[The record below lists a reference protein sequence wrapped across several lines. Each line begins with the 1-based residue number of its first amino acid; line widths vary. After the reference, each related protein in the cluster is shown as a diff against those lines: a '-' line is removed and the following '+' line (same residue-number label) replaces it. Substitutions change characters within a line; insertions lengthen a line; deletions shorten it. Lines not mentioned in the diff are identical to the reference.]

1 MTIEIIKPER
11 SEVLKCVARYNEL
24 TPVTSGLPDMQ
35 LEQCKRT
42 FLSVLGFEQPQGD
55 IQHSPFGNHVSP
67 RISSQRTGYGAAFVR
82 SRPGRGVLM
91 HAHDTSECFMPIE
104 GRWMIEWE
112 GPKGNEH
119 VVLDPMDFIAVPIGV
134 QRRFECVEAPAGKE
148 EGILFAIISG
158 EAPAV
163 EWSPEA
169 VQLMTQAGETI
180 VRTKT

>member
-11 SEVLKCVARYNEL
+11 SDVLKCVARYNEL
-24 TPVTSGLPDMQ
+24 TPITTGLPDMQ

-42 FLSVLGFEQPQGD
+42 FLSVLGFEQPKGEE
-55 IQHSPFGNHVSP
+55 QHSPFGNHVSP
-67 RISSQRTGYGAAFVR
+67 KISTQRTGFGAAFVR
-82 SRPGRGVLM
+82 SKPGRGVLM

-104 GRWMIEWE
+104 GRWMVEWE
-112 GPKGNEH
+112 GPAGNEH
-119 VVLDPMDFIAVPIGV
+119 VVLDPMDFIAVPIGA

-169 VQLMTQAGETI
+169 IQLMASAGESV
-180 VRTKT
+180 VRKPS